1 MGKQLVL
8 HWLGR
13 KRGWVAVVQH
23 GRHRVVQQCFTDEL
37 WIAGEQRFTD
47 ELWIAGEKQQ
57 QVVILQQ
64 PKQGRQE

>member
-37 WIAGEQRFTD
+37 WIAGE
-47 ELWIAGEKQQ
+47 KQQ